1 MRARTLG
8 RLTSCSGEREHYNK
22 SLPICS
28 APFYLLLHVGG
39 VYVD

>member
-1 MRARTLG
+1 MLG
-8 RLTSCSGEREHYNK
+8 RLTSRSGEREHYNK
-22 SLPICS
+22 SLLICS